1 MKYFYN
7 PEFGLVTKKNL
18 LQAKCDICSFYFRG
32 LNLIRICIIVYSI
45 VVVLVVKSPP
55 ANAGDVRGVGWLPGS
70 GGAPAGQHGNPLQC
84 SCLENPLDRGAW
96 WATHH
101 GVTKSRTPLKQL
113 STHAQDP

>member
-18 LQAKCDICSFYFRG
+18 LQAKYDICSFYFRG

-55 ANAGDVRGVGWLPGS
+55 ANAGDVRGVGSIPGWGRS
-70 GGAPAGQHGNPLQC
+70 PGGGNGNPLQYFA
-84 SCLENPLDRGAW
+84 SKIPWTEETGGLQSMGLQSAP
-96 WATHH
+96 
-101 GVTKSRTPLKQL
+101 
-113 STHAQDP
+113 